1 MRYLLFFLLVT
12 QSLATAAQVITSSS
26 QRRKLGMEAYEQNDL
41 PRAFGLL
48 DSWLS
53 DHPDDGEIYLYRA
66 RIWNQFKNSQNT
78 EIDYTAYLQFF
89 PDHGEV
95 YLERGRARFQNG
107 LFELAKKDFEAF
119 LQLPRGETSQV
130 IYRRSASAQGFSQI
144 FTAQTPNP
152 AQAYYH
158 LGLCSIEMKE
168 FTQAIVYLD
177 SAIQYQS
184 DEPDFYSEKGK
195 ALALQGEK
203 EDAKLN
209 YQKALELNPDH
220 YLSRQRMAFLSQTSD
235 EEALEALTQSIASAP
250 ENPEPFKQRG
260 YYRLSHK
267 DPSGAK
273 DDFLEA
279 LSMDPEDDQ
288 LWFYLGSSW
297 VSLKNFK
304 ESERAF
310 SKALDLD
317 PQNVEYLFHRGQSRY
332 RMNEFRNALADFTL
346 VTFYDPEY
354 ASGFY
359 HKGITLQRISGGKT
373 GCPDLKKAM
382 ELGMEEAKAAWQ
394 KACGQN

>member
-66 RIWNQFKNSQNT
+66 RIWNQFKNSQNA

-177 SAIQYQS
+177 SAILYQS

-279 LSMDPEDDQ
+279 LSMDPEDAQ

>member
-66 RIWNQFKNSQNT
+66 RIWNQFKNSQNA

-177 SAIQYQS
+177 SAILYQS

-195 ALALQGEK
+195 ALSLQGEK

>member
-66 RIWNQFKNSQNT
+66 RIWNQFKNSQNA

>member
-66 RIWNQFKNSQNT
+66 RIWNQFKNSQNA

-177 SAIQYQS
+177 SAILYQS

>member
-66 RIWNQFKNSQNT
+66 RIWNQFKNSQNA

-177 SAIQYQS
+177 SAILYQS
-184 DEPDFYSEKGK
+184 DEPDYYSEKGK

-346 VTFYDPEY
+346 VTFYDAEY